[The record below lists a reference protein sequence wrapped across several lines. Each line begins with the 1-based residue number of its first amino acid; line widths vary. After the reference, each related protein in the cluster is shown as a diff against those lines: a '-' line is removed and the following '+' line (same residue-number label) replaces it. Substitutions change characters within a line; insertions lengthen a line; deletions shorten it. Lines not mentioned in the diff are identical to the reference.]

1 VNGLSILGTAESFAV
16 LAGSTVTNTGPTNVV
31 GNLGVSPG
39 LAVTGFPPGLVAG
52 GVIHSGDGVAQ
63 QAEQDVTTAY
73 NALAGRACNHDLT
86 GVDLGGRTLTA
97 GVYCFS
103 SSAQLTG
110 TLTLDAQGNPD
121 AVFVFQIASTLT
133 TASNASV
140 VVVNGAQPC
149 NTFWQVGSSATL
161 GTTTSLVGS
170 ILALTSI
177 TLDTGATV
185 AGRALARN
193 GAVTMDTNR
202 VAPLACRVATDA
214 GVADGGAADAG
225 PTDGGPPDSGVI
237 DSGAIDSGPADVG
250 TPDAGVIDSGVID
263 SGVID
268 SGVIDSGP
276 ADVGTP
282 DAGVFDSGAA
292 DAGTPDAGT
301 PDVGTPDAGTPDVG
315 VVDSGTPDASLACC
329 PGSVACGE
337 ACVDLTSDGANCGAC
352 GHACAAGARCQEGV
366 CEACATVCGGECTD
380 LRSDSYNCGAC
391 GSACASDRTCTGG
404 VCVRCPTLC
413 GGSCADLTTS
423 GSDCGACG
431 HACAETQ
438 QCVASVCRTTP
449 PADCRAP

>member
-1 VNGLSILGTAESFAV
+1 
-16 LAGSTVTNTGPTNVV
+16 
-31 GNLGVSPG
+31 
-39 LAVTGFPPGLVAG
+39 VAG

-149 NTFWQVGSSATL
+149 NAFWQVGSSATL

-202 VAPLACRVATDA
+202 VAPVACRVATDA
-214 GVADGGAADAG
+214 GVADGGAGDAG
-225 PTDGGPPDSGVI
+225 PADGGPL
-237 DSGAIDSGPADVG
+237 DSGA
-250 TPDAGVIDSGVID
+250 PDAGAVDSGASD

-282 DAGVFDSGAA
+282 DAGVIDSGAA

-301 PDVGTPDAGTPDVG
+301 PDAGTPDAG
-315 VVDSGTPDASLACC
+315 VVDSGAPDASLGCC

-352 GHACAAGARCQEGV
+352 GRACAAGARCQEGA
-366 CEACATVCGGECTD
+366 CEACAAVCGGECTD

-391 GSACASDRTCTGG
+391 GNACAPDRTCTSG

-431 HACAETQ
+431 HACAESE
-438 QCVASVCRTTP
+438 QCVESRCTTTP